1 MSEQPQP
8 KTIGILKTPNDP
20 RVCLLPKEVKRL
32 TGELALNILFEP
44 GLGSSLE
51 IEDAEYVEAGAI
63 CQSRE
68 SIFKNSDTIVSIN
81 HTCSEVEM
89 KGGCC
94 FIGIFNPL
102 FHDSKLAIYQ
112 KNGATVYSL
121 DLLPR
126 TTLAQSMDVLSSMA
140 SLAGYRSVIKAAEI
154 YNGVFPMFT
163 TAAGT
168 LAPVK
173 ILVLGAGVAG
183 LQAIATARRLGARV
197 EAFDVRKSAGEEVR
211 SLGATFIEVEGY
223 TESAN
228 AGGYAVEQSEEYQ
241 QKQKELIHNHILTAN
256 IVISTANIPGRK
268 APLLIETRSV
278 EAMQPGSVII
288 DLAAEQGGNCELSK
302 NKETIHHNG
311 VTILGNSSL
320 SAEIPAAASTLL
332 SNNYF
337 SFLQYKQNAESQ
349 NDDPL
354 LTACQI
360 MNEGEWT
367 HPHFTKQLQPA

>member
-1 MSEQPQP
+1 MSEQSQP

-32 TGELALNILFEP
+32 TGELKLNVLVEP
-44 GLGSSLE
+44 GLGSSLQ
-51 IEDAEYVEAGAI
+51 IEDAEYIEAGAT
-63 CQSRE
+63 CQPRE
-68 SIFKNSDTIVSIN
+68 SIFKNSDTIVSIH
-81 HTCSEVEM
+81 HTFSEVEM
-89 KGGCC
+89 KRGCC

-102 FHDSKLAIYQ
+102 FHDSKFAIYQ
-112 KNGATVYSL
+112 KHGATVYSL

-140 SLAGYRSVIKAAEI
+140 SLSGYRSVIKASEI

-168 LAPVK
+168 LTPTK
-173 ILVLGAGVAG
+173 ILILGAGVAG
-183 LQAIATARRLGARV
+183 LQAIATARRLGAIV

-223 TESAN
+223 TESSN
-228 AGGYAVEQSEEYQ
+228 AGGYAVEQNEEYQ
-241 QKQKELIHNHILTAN
+241 KKQKELIHNHILTAN

-288 DLAAEQGGNCELSK
+288 DLAAEQGGNCELSQ
-302 NKETIHHNG
+302 NNEIINHNG
-311 VTILGNSSL
+311 VTIVGNSSL
-320 SAEIPAAASTLL
+320 SAEIPAAASKLL

-337 SFLQYKQNAESQ
+337 SFLKYKQKAENQ
-349 NDDPL
+349 ENDPL
-354 LTACQI
+354 LSACQI
-360 MNEGEWT
+360 LNEGEWT

>member
-32 TGELALNILFEP
+32 TGELNLNILFEP
-44 GLGSSLE
+44 GLGSSLN
-51 IEDAEYVEAGAI
+51 IADEDYVQAGAT
-63 CQSRE
+63 CLSRE
-68 SIFKNSDTIVSIN
+68 SVIKDSDTIVSIN
-81 HTCSEVEM
+81 HALSDAEMNENCSFV
-89 KGGCC
+89 
-94 FIGIFNPL
+94 GIFNPL
-102 FHDSKLAIYQ
+102 FHDFKFAIY
-112 KNGATVYSL
+112 KNHNASVYSL

-140 SLAGYRSVIKAAEI
+140 SLAGYRAVLKASDF

-168 LAPVK
+168 LTPAK

-183 LQAIATARRLGARV
+183 LQAIATARRLGAIV

-211 SLGATFIEVEGY
+211 SLGAIFIEVEGY
-223 TESAN
+223 TESAD

-241 QKQKELIHNHILTAN
+241 LKQKELIHNHILTAN

-288 DLAAEQGGNCELSK
+288 DLAAEQGGNCQLSK
-302 NKETIHHNG
+302 NKEIVHHNG

-320 SAEIPAAASTLL
+320 SAEIPAAASKLL

-337 SFLQYKQNAESQ
+337 SFLKYKQKAESTE
-349 NDDPL
+349 DKL
-354 LTACQI
+354 LSACQI
-360 MNEGEWT
+360 MQEGEWT
-367 HPHFTKQLQPA
+367 HPHFTKQTQPA

>member
-51 IEDAEYVEAGAI
+51 IADSEYVNAGATP
-63 CQSRE
+63 QPRE

-81 HTCSEVEM
+81 HTFSEVEM
-89 KGGCC
+89 KRGLC

-112 KNGATVYSL
+112 THGATVYSL

-140 SLAGYRSVIKAAEI
+140 SLAGYRAVLKAAEL

-168 LAPVK
+168 LTPAKV
-173 ILVLGAGVAG
+173 LVLGAGVAG
-183 LQAIATARRLGARV
+183 LQAIATARRLGAVV

-223 TESAN
+223 SESAT
-228 AGGYAVEQSEEYQ
+228 AGGYAVEQTEEYQ
-241 QKQKELIHNHILTAN
+241 RRQKDLIHNHILTAN
-256 IVISTANIPGRK
+256 IVISTANIPGKK

-278 EAMQPGSVII
+278 EAMQPGSIII
-288 DLAAEQGGNCELSK
+288 DLAAEQGGNCQLSK
-302 NKETIHHNG
+302 NQQIVRHQG

-320 SAEIPAAASTLL
+320 SAEIPAAASKLL

-337 SFLQYKQNAESQ
+337 SFLKYKQKADGQS
-349 NDDPL
+349 DDPL
-354 LTACQI
+354 LSASRI
-360 MNEGEWT
+360 MSEGQWT
-367 HPHFTKQLQPA
+367 HPHFSNQLQPA

>member
-1 MSEQPQP
+1 MSEQP
-8 KTIGILKTPNDP
+8 KLMTIGILKTPNDP
-20 RVCLLPKEVKRL
+20 RVCLLPKEVARI
-32 TGELALNILFEP
+32 TGELNLHVLFEP
-44 GLGSSLE
+44 GLGSSLQ
-51 IEDAEYVEAGAI
+51 IEDEEYTKAGAT
-63 CQSRE
+63 CMPRE
-68 SIFKNSDTIVSIN
+68 TVVKKSDTIVSIN
-81 HTCSEVEM
+81 HTFSEVEM
-89 KGGCC
+89 KGDCC

-102 FHDSKLAIYQ
+102 FHDSKFATY
-112 KNGATVYSL
+112 KNHGATVYSL

-140 SLAGYRSVIKAAEI
+140 SLAGYRAILKSAEF

-168 LAPVK
+168 LTPAK

-183 LQAIATARRLGARV
+183 LQAIATARRLGAVV
-197 EAFDVRKSAGEEVR
+197 EVFDVRKSAGEEVR

-223 TESAN
+223 VESSN

-241 QKQKELIHNHILTAN
+241 QKQKELIHKHIQSAN
-256 IVISTANIPGRK
+256 IIISTANIPGRK

-278 EAMQPGSVII
+278 QAMQPGSVII

-302 NKETIHHNG
+302 NKEVVNYKG
-311 VTILGNSSL
+311 VTIIGNSSL
-320 SAEIPAAASTLL
+320 SAEIPAAASKLL

-337 SFLQYKQNAESQ
+337 SFIKYMSKSENPE
-349 NDDPL
+349 DIL
-354 LTACQI
+354 LSACKI
-360 MNEGEWT
+360 LDKGEWS